1 MSREEQER
9 HKRKTINKPRNIKK
23 YLKEKLNKIEQLE
36 EINGKQ

>member
-9 HKRKTINKPRNIKK
+9 HPKKTLNKPRNTKK
-23 YLKEKLNKIEQLE
+23 LIKEKLNKLEYME